1 MKLVTES
8 AAALRMAL
16 SYLRQSAALWEGK
29 DTEIEEAHAELDE
42 NLEDLLSVVEDES
55 EEEECGVEPEEE
67 EEEEEDDE
75 EEQDEGLV

>member
-29 DTEIEEAHAELDE
+29 DDEIEEAHAELDA
-42 NLEDLLSVVEDES
+42 NIEDLLSVIEEES
-55 EEEECGVEPEEE
+55 EEEECGLEPDEED
-67 EEEEEDDE
+67 EEEEEDE
-75 EEQDEGLV
+75 EDEGLV

>member
-29 DTEIEEAHAELDE
+29 DDEIEEAHAELDA
-42 NLEDLLSVVEDES
+42 NIEDLLSVVEDES
-55 EEEECGVEPEEE
+55 EDECGVEPEEE
-67 EEEEEDDE
+67 YEEDEEDE
-75 EEQDEGLV
+75 EDEGLV

>member
-29 DTEIEEAHAELDE
+29 DSEIEEAHAELDA
-42 NLEDLLSVVEDES
+42 NLEDLLSIIEEES
-55 EEEECGVEPEEE
+55 EEEECGLEPEEE
-67 EEEEEDDE
+67 EEEEEEDE
-75 EEQDEGLV
+75 EEEE